1 MQKTIIEQEKKYDI
15 LKNAAGDLL
24 FIIKARL
31 TNEEKPVIVYN
42 GGDHALFYRNKENTI
57 VLDYINP
64 NVRQNLEKA
73 FKVLIVEAQGTSIV
87 REYFSD
93 VKYLKE
99 LPLPELEVA

>member
-1 MQKTIIEQEKKYDI
+1 MQKMTIEQEKKYDI

-31 TNEEKPVIVYN
+31 SHEEKPTIFYN
-42 GGDHALFYRNKENTI
+42 GGDHAVFYRNRGNTI

-64 NVRQNLEKA
+64 NIRQNLEKA
-73 FKVLIVEAQGTSIV
+73 FKVLIVEAQGTSII
-87 REYFSD
+87 REYFST
-93 VKYLKE
+93 VQHVEE